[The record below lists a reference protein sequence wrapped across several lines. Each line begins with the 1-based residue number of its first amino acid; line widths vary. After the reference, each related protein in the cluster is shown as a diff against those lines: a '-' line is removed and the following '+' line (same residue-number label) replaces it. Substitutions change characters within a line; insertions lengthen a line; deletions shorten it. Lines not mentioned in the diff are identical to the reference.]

1 VNSKQNK
8 KNRRIAT
15 PTPIKTSRN
24 WFVVMPDG
32 GVKVGGSVESVDD
45 ILADV
50 VGLVEKAELVVVEL
64 VVVSLEVLLVAVG
77 RPMVVAVI
85 DRLMVLVVVNIV
97 LVLAGVVVV
106 EASLDKVEL
115 GVTWG

>member
-85 DRLMVLVVVNIV
+85 DMVLVVVNIV
-97 LVLAGVVVV
+97 LVLAGVDVV